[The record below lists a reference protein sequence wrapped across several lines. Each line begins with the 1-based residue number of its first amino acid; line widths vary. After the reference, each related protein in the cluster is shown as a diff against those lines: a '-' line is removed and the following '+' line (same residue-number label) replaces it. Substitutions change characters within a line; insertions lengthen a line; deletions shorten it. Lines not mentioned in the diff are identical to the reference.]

1 MVVFFSNFISEH
13 QIPLCNALYK
23 DTKGEFYFVATE
35 PMSEERIQLGFADQS
50 GKFTYIIKSYESESA
65 KKRAEELALI
75 ANIVIL
81 GDAPI
86 SFVEQRIK
94 EGKITFKYSERFFK
108 QGRLRI
114 LDPRVFKG
122 RYSQDIKYRNSSFYL
137 LCAGAYV
144 AGDAALI
151 RAYPNKMFKWGYFP
165 KTYTYE
171 NVDEVVNNKEKNS
184 LLWVGRFIDWKH
196 PEIPVKVAE
205 ALKEK
210 HVNFSLTMIGT
221 GEMVEDIQ
229 KMIKASNLEENVHL
243 TGALAPE
250 DVRSIM
256 KKKELL
262 IFSSDRNEGWGVVL
276 NESMNAACVPIANEM
291 IGSVPFLLKNGVNGY
306 TYKGNNLSGIVDFIC
321 NIFSNPDKK
330 RKMAVLAYTTIVDQ
344 WNAENAAK
352 RLLDLA
358 EAIGDNRTVPF
369 TNGVCSRAEII

>member
-1 MVVFFSNFISEH
+1 MIVFFSNFISEH
-13 QIPLCNALYK
+13 QIPLCDALYK
-23 DTKGEFYFVATE
+23 AAKGDFYFVATE
-35 PMSEERIQLGFADQS
+35 PIWEERLQLGFVDQS
-50 GKFTYIIKSYESESA
+50 GKFPYIIKSYESESV
-65 KKRAEELALI
+65 KKRAEKLALI

-114 LDPRVFKG
+114 FDPRVFKG
-122 RYSQDIKYRNSSFYL
+122 RYNQDIKYRNSSFYL

-144 AGDAALI
+144 AGDASLI
-151 RAYPNKMFKWGYFP
+151 HSYPNKMFKWGYFP

-171 NVDEVVNNKEKNS
+171 NVDEVLNNKEKNS

-196 PEIPVKVAE
+196 PEIPVKIAK
-205 ALKEK
+205 ALMEK
-210 HVNFSLTMIGT
+210 HVNFSLTMAGT
-221 GEMVEDIQ
+221 GEMVEGIQ
-229 KMIKASNLEENVHL
+229 KMIKENNLEDYVQL

-250 DVRSIM
+250 DVRSLM
-256 KKKELL
+256 ENNELF
-262 IFSSDRNEGWGVVL
+262 IFSSDRNEGWGAVL

-306 TYKGNNLSGIVDFIC
+306 TYRGKNLNSVVDFIC
-321 NIFSNPDKK
+321 DIFNNPDRQ
-330 RKMAVLAYTTIVDQ
+330 RKMAISAYTTIVNQ

-352 RLLDLA
+352 RLLELV
-358 EAIGDNRTVPF
+358 EAIENNKAVPF
-369 TNGVCSRAEII
+369 PNGVCSRAEII